1 MLLILIFCLADA
13 GNIEGLFS
21 DSSQKET
28 FGRRGKKGTKS
39 KPASTDEA
47 HVAVGGKDASLF
59 LFRALGKVLYC
70 KSKLKIV
77 STHTKHIDPI
87 TNVSITAVKEGICQD
102 ALNDS
107 DAVARRQKSMNQG
120 KKVMNCLE

>member
-1 MLLILIFCLADA
+1 MILISCLADA

-28 FGRRGKKGTKS
+28 SGRRGKKGAKS
-39 KPASTDEA
+39 KPASTEEA

-70 KSKLKIV
+70 KSKLKNV

-87 TNVSITAVKEGICQD
+87 TNISITSVKEGICQD

-107 DAVARRQKSMNQG
+107 EAVVRRLKSMNQG